1 MKSGLK
7 YILFAVSAAA
17 LVAVAV
23 AAYRHLSSVTPAP
36 SDPPTSA
43 TSPSSADESV
53 KPDASGKEKT
63 APDFTVTDGK
73 GRKVTLSESF
83 GRPVILNFW
92 ATWCPPCRSE
102 LPAFEKLYRKYQ
114 AEVTF
119 MMIDLSDG
127 YRETPDSVKKF
138 LSENGYTF
146 PVYYDSEGSAA
157 KAYNALS
164 IPFTVAIDKKGNVKK
179 THLGAMSEA
188 ALESIIKSLIEAK

>member
-7 YILFAVSAAA
+7 YILFAVSAVA

-23 AAYRHLSSVTPAP
+23 AAYRHLSFVTPAP

-43 TSPSSADESV
+43 TSPSSADETV
-53 KPDASGKEKT
+53 KPGASGKEK
-63 APDFTVTDGK
+63 PRQISPVNDGK
-73 GRKVTLSESF
+73 GRNITLSESF

-92 ATWCPPCRSE
+92 ATSCPPCRSE

-127 YRETPDSVKKF
+127 YRETPDAVKKF
-138 LSENGYTF
+138 LLQKRLHFSRI
-146 PVYYDSEGSAA
+146 
-157 KAYNALS
+157 LR
-164 IPFTVAIDKKGNVKK
+164 
-179 THLGAMSEA
+179 L
-188 ALESIIKSLIEAK
+188 

>member
-36 SDPPTSA
+36 SDTPISA
-43 TSPSSADESV
+43 TSPSSADETV

-73 GRKVTLSESF
+73 GRKVTLSEDF
-83 GRPVILNFW
+83 GRPIILNFW

-102 LPAFEKLYRKYQ
+102 LHAFEKLYRKYQ

-146 PVYYDSEGSAA
+146 PVYYDTEGGAA

-164 IPFTVAIDKKGNVKK
+164 IPFTVAIDKNGNVKK

-188 ALESIIKSLIEAK
+188 ALESMIKSLIEAK

>member
-43 TSPSSADESV
+43 TSPSSADENV

-73 GRKVTLSESF
+73 GRKVTLSEGF

-102 LPAFEKLYRKYQ
+102 LPSFEKLYKKYQ

-127 YRETPDSVKKF
+127 YRETPDSVKEF
-138 LSENGYTF
+138 LS
-146 PVYYDSEGSAA
+146 
-157 KAYNALS
+157 
-164 IPFTVAIDKKGNVKK
+164 
-179 THLGAMSEA
+179 
-188 ALESIIKSLIEAK
+188 

>member
-7 YILFAVSAAA
+7 YILFTVSAVA

-23 AAYRHLSSVTPAP
+23 AAYRHLSAVTPAP

-43 TSPSSADESV
+43 TSPSSADETV
-53 KPDASGKEKT
+53 KPGASGKEKT
-63 APDFTVTDGK
+63 APDFTVNDGK
-73 GRKVTLSESF
+73 GRNITLSESF

-127 YRETPDSVKKF
+127 YRETPDAVKKF

-164 IPFTVAIDKKGNVKK
+164 IPFTVI
-179 THLGAMSEA
+179 LF
-188 ALESIIKSLIEAK
+188 

>member
-7 YILFAVSAAA
+7 YILFAVSAVA

-43 TSPSSADESV
+43 TSPSSADETV
-53 KPDASGKEKT
+53 KPGASGKEKT
-63 APDFTVTDGK
+63 APDFTVNDGK
-73 GRKVTLSESF
+73 GRNVTLSESF

-114 AEVTF
+114 ASR
-119 MMIDLSDG
+119 L
-127 YRETPDSVKKF
+127 
-138 LSENGYTF
+138 
-146 PVYYDSEGSAA
+146 
-157 KAYNALS
+157 
-164 IPFTVAIDKKGNVKK
+164 
-179 THLGAMSEA
+179 
-188 ALESIIKSLIEAK
+188 

>member
-1 MKSGLK
+1 MVSGEYYAITFTK
-7 YILFAVSAAA
+7 E
-17 LVAVAV
+17 
-23 AAYRHLSSVTPAP
+23 
-36 SDPPTSA
+36 A
-43 TSPSSADESV
+43 TRYEVRIKVYSFRGFGRGSGCGRRCGIQTFV
-53 KPDASGKEKT
+53 VRDAR
-63 APDFTVTDGK
+63 AFTVTDAK
-73 GRKVTLSESF
+73 GRNVTLSESF

-114 AEVTF
+114 AKVTF

-164 IPFTVAIDKKGNVKK
+164 IPFTVAIDKNGNVKK